1 MNVVRGI
8 IIQST
13 NVNLNNNEQLKTLDK
28 NDKYKFLGKDEN
40 NTPLD
45 DIVCEEVSEEFF
57 KRLIVIWSS
66 NISIPREI
74 KGSNTF
80 ALPII

>member
-45 DIVCEEVSEEFF
+45 DIVCEEVNEEFF

-66 NISIPREI
+66 NISIPRKI